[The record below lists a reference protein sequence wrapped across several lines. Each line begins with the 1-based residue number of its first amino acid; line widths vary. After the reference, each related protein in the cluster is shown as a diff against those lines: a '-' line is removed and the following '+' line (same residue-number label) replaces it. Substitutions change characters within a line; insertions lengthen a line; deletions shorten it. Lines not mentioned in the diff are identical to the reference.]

1 MNSSSDVPVWTE
13 LMLTFIVRSVLRGCN
28 FNEVLGMVFSVEKVR
43 NLETLRKNQKLAISI
58 VLVGTGHRRFFPMIA
73 RLVSDFHYTQGPF
86 WVVQEELIRQ
96 AIIFQFEEIV
106 KQHPAPVFDIDKAQM
121 AESMFSCV
129 VKNIPDILPECSIYH
144 PLSKMKISLLKIE
157 IEKLVVEII
166 KAEYPEVS
174 TGSWLTS
181 IL

>member
-1 MNSSSDVPVWTE
+1 MNSSSDVAVWTE
-13 LMLTFIVRSVLRGCN
+13 LMLTFIVRGVLRGCN
-28 FNEVLGMVFSVEKVR
+28 FNEVLGMVFSVEKVQ

-106 KQHPAPVFDIDKAQM
+106 KQHPANKAQM